1 MSQSLIL
8 YTRPECELCE
18 RAAEVAAAAGADW
31 TFRDISTDIEL
42 LRRYRVRIP
51 VLADPETGR
60 EIGWPF
66 DEAKVR
72 ELLADRP

>member
-18 RAAEVAAAAGADW
+18 RAAEVAEAAGANW
-31 TFRDISTDIEL
+31 AFMDITSDIEL

-51 VLADPETGR
+51 VLADPETGQ

-66 DEAKVR
+66 DEAAVR
-72 ELLADRP
+72 ELLGNRS